1 MAEQFLR
8 DFRLALRLLWRDRSF
23 TLTTV
28 LTLALCIGVNSS
40 IFTVVRSVL
49 LRPLPYP
56 ESNRLVFL
64 FDSFPGAGVER
75 AGTSVPNYLDRLAL
89 TDVLEAQALYQF
101 GVLRAGQGAGVESVT
116 SMNVTPSFFQVLRT
130 GAVRGRVFTEEE
142 GTIGRNRVAVVS
154 YAFAQR
160 QAGGIDGIVGRDLR
174 LNEEPHTVVG
184 VLPENFSFI
193 NPEVRIWVPL
203 AFTDEQRSEE
213 SRHSQNHDEI
223 GRLAAGAT
231 QAQAQARIDAL
242 TARNLERA
250 GPLKSALVNA
260 GYHSRLLSFERD
272 LVRNIR
278 AALQLLWGG
287 VLFVLVIAA
296 VNITNLSLAR
306 ASGRLK
312 ELATRRALGAG
323 SGRVTRQLVT
333 ETTVLTTI
341 GGLFG
346 VLVGYWSLAA
356 LPWLGLSDIPRAHE
370 IRMDTAVIAVAFGL
384 ALALGLVIGAVPA
397 LQIAKMNLSL
407 ALRDDSRTGT
417 AGRGA
422 RSLRRG
428 LVVAQVALAFVLLV
442 GAGLLLASFRELLA
456 VDPGFRAEHVLTG
469 RVSAVRA
476 KYPDD
481 DALRSYVSRALER
494 VRGLPGVEAA
504 GVTSYLPFSLD
515 SNSSVVMAE
524 GYTMAPGESVV
535 SPNQLYVTPGYLEA
549 LHVSLKRGRLFA
561 ESDTSGAP
569 RVVIVDEQLSKRFW
583 RDADPIGR
591 RMYLPQRPEDVV
603 KPSPDTLWLQVVGV
617 VGSVKLRGLVEGE
630 NARVGAYY
638 MPYAQDP
645 SRRIGFAIRT
655 NDTTDS
661 ASMTA
666 AVRRALATIDPE
678 MPLSDIIAMPERVER
693 SLNPRKAPMLL
704 SLGFGLLAV
713 LLAAVGIYGV
723 LANHVGQRTREIGIR
738 MALGSDANGVLR
750 LILREGVV
758 LVLVGIAI
766 GIAGALALRGVIVA
780 QLYGVGPF
788 DVRVMLAAIGILTVA
803 SFCACLGPAR
813 RAARVDPVVALQA

>member
-1 MAEQFLR
+1 
-8 DFRLALRLLWRDRSF
+8 
-23 TLTTV
+23 
-28 LTLALCIGVNSS
+28 
-40 IFTVVRSVL
+40 
-49 LRPLPYP
+49 
-56 ESNRLVFL
+56 
-64 FDSFPGAGVER
+64 
-75 AGTSVPNYLDRLAL
+75 
-89 TDVLEAQALYQF
+89 
-101 GVLRAGQGAGVESVT
+101 
-116 SMNVTPSFFQVLRT
+116 
-130 GAVRGRVFTEEE
+130 
-142 GTIGRNRVAVVS
+142 
-154 YAFAQR
+154 
-160 QAGGIDGIVGRDLR
+160 
-174 LNEEPHTVVG
+174 
-184 VLPENFSFI
+184 
-193 NPEVRIWVPL
+193 
-203 AFTDEQRSEE
+203 
-213 SRHSQNHDEI
+213 
-223 GRLAAGAT
+223 
-231 QAQAQARIDAL
+231 
-242 TARNLERA
+242 
-250 GPLKSALVNA
+250 
-260 GYHSRLLSFERD
+260 
-272 LVRNIR
+272 
-278 AALQLLWGG
+278 
-287 VLFVLVIAA
+287 
-296 VNITNLSLAR
+296 
-306 ASGRLK
+306 
-312 ELATRRALGAG
+312 
-323 SGRVTRQLVT
+323 
-333 ETTVLTTI
+333 VLTTI

-370 IRMDTAVIAVAFGL
+370 IRMDTPVIAFAFGL

-397 LQIAKMNLSL
+397 MQIAKMNLSL

-442 GAGLLLASFRELLA
+442 GAGLLLASFRKLLA

-481 DALRSYVSRALER
+481 NALRSYVSRALER
-494 VRGLPGVEAA
+494 VRSLPGVEAA
-504 GVTSYLPFSLD
+504 GATSYLPFSLD
-515 SNSSVVMAE
+515 SNSSVIIAE
-524 GYTMAPGESVV
+524 GYTMAPGESLV

-569 RVVIVDEQLSKRFW
+569 RVVIVDEQLAKRFW

-591 RMYLPQRPEDVV
+591 RMFLPGRPEDVV
-603 KPSPDTLWLQVVGV
+603 KPGPDTLWLQVVGV

-630 NARVGAYY
+630 DARVGAYY
-638 MPYAQDP
+638 LAYAQDP
-645 SRRIGFAIRT
+645 SRGVGFAIRT
-655 NDTTDS
+655 KDTTDA

-693 SLNPRKAPMLL
+693 SLNPRKAPTLL

-750 LILREGVV
+750 LIPREGVM
-758 LVLVGIAI
+758 LVLVGIGI
-766 GIAGALALRGVIVA
+766 GIAGALALRGVIVS

-813 RAARVDPVVALQA
+813 RAARVDPVVALQL